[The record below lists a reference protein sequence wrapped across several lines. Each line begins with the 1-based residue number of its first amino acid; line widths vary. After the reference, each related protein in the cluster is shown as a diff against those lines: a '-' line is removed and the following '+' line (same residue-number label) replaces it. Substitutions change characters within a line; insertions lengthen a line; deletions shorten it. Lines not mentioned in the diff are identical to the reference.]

1 MRGKI
6 DMNERPVTTLFMLM
20 SVDGKIST
28 GRSDDLDV
36 DSDFPR
42 IIGVKEGLH
51 QYYELEQTT
60 DLWSLNSGR
69 VQAKI
74 GVNEKALPHKM
85 PVSFVI
91 IDNHHLTKRGIE
103 YMCALSKEFVLVTSN
118 PQHPAFQINENNL
131 HIIQQKKL
139 NLKEM
144 LFILK
149 QDYGCERIT
158 IQTGGT
164 LNELFL
170 REKLFD
176 YVDIV
181 VAPILIGGKE
191 TSTLIDGYSLTSTDE
206 LDKLGVLHLEKCQPL
221 DNSYIRLTYK
231 VIN

>member
-1 MRGKI
+1 
-6 DMNERPVTTLFMLM
+6 
-20 SVDGKIST
+20 
-28 GRSDDLDV
+28 
-36 DSDFPR
+36 
-42 IIGVKEGLH
+42 
-51 QYYELEQTT
+51 
-60 DLWSLNSGR
+60 
-69 VQAKI
+69 
-74 GVNEKALPHKM
+74 
-85 PVSFVI
+85 
-91 IDNHHLTKRGIE
+91 
-103 YMCALSKEFVLVTSN
+103 
-118 PQHPAFQINENNL
+118 
-131 HIIQQKKL
+131 
-139 NLKEM
+139 M

-149 QDYGCERIT
+149 QNYGCERIT